1 VGRAVLSVLVPHSA
15 LRAPRSLL
23 LAALFLIAA
32 PLLAA
37 APAAP
42 APAAPAA
49 PAPADWLTNRGNPQR
64 TGSADDK
71 PGPASPKVLWL
82 YKAPEQYI
90 ASPVAWGPSLYVS
103 ALGPFGMGVFHSL
116 ALDPQAK
123 DRAGWSKMAPF
134 LKRPV
139 VSAPAV
145 VDGLLVFGDGM
156 HQTDSATLYC
166 MTADKG
172 LPIWQLPLPG
182 KLIHLEGSPTVD
194 KGRVFIGGG
203 DAGVLGVDLKRTVLG
218 GKEMDL
224 AAARDVVEKTWA
236 ALVAKYEKD
245 KEADPTFAIP
255 PSEDA
260 LPKPA
265 PKLLWQKGQS
275 VWHVDA
281 PVAVV
286 QDRVL
291 VCSAYIDEEKVGK
304 RLIACLNA
312 ADGATMW
319 EAPLKVNPWAGPTVA
334 DGIVLVGCSSIRFD
348 KQLIEGAKGEVVALD
363 LASGQVKWRKA
374 VPGGVLS
381 PVAVKG
387 DLAVFTATDGKVRG
401 WNVATGQEKW
411 VYAAANPFF
420 AGPALSGGFAY
431 VADLKANVAALA
443 LSDGKA
449 QWALDVP
456 NDPACLM
463 PGQVFGSPLLN
474 NGHIYIS
481 TCNLEANLAAQPNYV
496 VCLGDK
502 SESVVEAHGPSI
514 TVDKDRKT
522 VTVPCKVA
530 LRKLPTLTQIYPL
543 EVVACYPAPQGQKA
557 HETVVTFDVKPS
569 EVAKALESFGL
580 KPGKPA
586 VGEEGTPSGPEVR
599 IYLELPGVGDKPR
612 LLPLEKTM
620 VDKRTGKLVARLK
633 WYFTGS
639 VMRQPDPNKP
649 LKVYGA
655 DLGGTLIALFPVTDE
670 TVIQTNLTMKDSTLL
685 RMETNSNV
693 VPPEGTP
700 LKLIIAVE

>member
-1 VGRAVLSVLVPHSA
+1 
-15 LRAPRSLL
+15 
-23 LAALFLIAA
+23 
-32 PLLAA
+32 
-37 APAAP
+37 
-42 APAAPAA
+42 
-49 PAPADWLTNRGNPQR
+49 
-64 TGSADDK
+64 
-71 PGPASPKVLWL
+71 
-82 YKAPEQYI
+82 
-90 ASPVAWGPSLYVS
+90 
-103 ALGPFGMGVFHSL
+103 
-116 ALDPQAK
+116 
-123 DRAGWSKMAPF
+123 MAPF

-139 VSAPAV
+139 VSAPAI

-203 DAGVLGVDLKRTVLG
+203 DAGVLGVDLKRTLLG

-224 AAARDVVEKTWA
+224 AAARDVVEKSWA
-236 ALVAKYEKD
+236 ALVAKYDKD
-245 KEADPTFAIP
+245 KELDPTFAIP
-255 PSEDA
+255 PNEDA

-265 PKLLWQKGQS
+265 PKLLWQKGQQA
-275 VWHVDA
+275 WHVDA

-319 EAPLKVNPWAGPTVA
+319 EVPLKINPWAGATVA
-334 DGIVLVGCSSIRFD
+334 DGTVLVGCSSIRFD

-363 LASGQVKWRKA
+363 LASGQVKWRKN

-411 VYAAANPFF
+411 VYGAGNPFF
-420 AGPALSGGFAY
+420 GGPALSGGFAY
-431 VADLKANVAALA
+431 VADLKANVTSIALA
-443 LSDGKA
+443 DGKA
-449 QWALDVP
+449 QWVLDVP

-463 PGQVFGSPLLN
+463 PGQAFGSPLVN
-474 NGHIYIS
+474 GGHIYIA

-496 VCLGDK
+496 ACLGEK

-514 TVDKDRKT
+514 VIDKDKKT
-522 VTVPCKVA
+522 ITVPCQVA
-530 LRKLPTLTQIYPL
+530 PRKLAYLTQIYPL
-543 EVVACYPAPQGQKA
+543 EVVACYPHPKGQKA
-557 HETVVTFDVKPS
+557 HETVVVFDVKPS
-569 EVAKALESFGL
+569 EVAKALESLGL

-685 RMETNSNV
+685 RMDTNPNV
-693 VPPEGTP
+693 MPPEGTT